1 MGTWHCPAEAG
12 PHNKETMKQN
22 YFIVVLAHS
31 IHGRL
36 RRIHVPHQAVYGI
49 LALAVLG
56 CFSLF
61 GFISSYARMALKVA
75 NYNALKQ
82 EAEMMRA
89 KYQNLQKIVNQTDEQ
104 LATLE
109 LNAREVSIMIGVKKT
124 LDGPS
129 EISGE
134 GRLVPTFT
142 ETIDEYD
149 ALKST
154 TFARFDRNYLMQMH
168 RNVRPSIWPID
179 GRLMGAFGHR
189 SDPFSGEG
197 AFHAGVDITAPTG
210 TPIKAA
216 ADGVV
221 THAEWSNGYGKLVVI
236 SHGNGIESWYAHLSK
251 FDVMA
256 GQEIRQGEIL
266 GRVGSTGRVTAPHLH
281 YEVRVGGAPV
291 NPYRFLN
298 HTAAAAAQPA
308 KTDFSF

>member
-1 MGTWHCPAEAG
+1 
-12 PHNKETMKQN
+12 MKQN

-36 RRIHVPHQAVYGI
+36 RRIHVPHQAIYGI

-61 GFISSYARMALKVA
+61 GFVSSYARMALKVA

-82 EAEMMRA
+82 EAEIMRA

-104 LATLE
+104 LATLK
-109 LNAREVSIMIGVKKT
+109 LNAREVSLMIGVTKR
-124 LDGPS
+124 LEGPVD
-129 EISGE
+129 ISSE
-134 GRLVPTFT
+134 GRLVPSFT

-149 ALKST
+149 HLKAT
-154 TFARFDRNYLMQMH
+154 NFARFDRNTLMRMH
-168 RNVRPSIWPID
+168 RNVQPSIWPID
-179 GRLMGAFGHR
+179 GRLMGGYGHR
-189 SDPFSGEG
+189 NDPFSGEG
-197 AFHAGVDITAPTG
+197 AFHRGVDISAPTG
-210 TPIKAA
+210 TPVKAA
-216 ADGVV
+216 ADGFV

-236 SHGNGIESWYAHLSK
+236 SHGNGMQSWYAHLSK
-251 FDVMA
+251 FDVIA

-281 YEVRVGGAPV
+281 YEVWVGGAPV
-291 NPYRFLN
+291 NPYRFLTR
-298 HTAAAAAQPA
+298 TAAAAAQPA

>member
-1 MGTWHCPAEAG
+1 
-12 PHNKETMKQN
+12 MKQN

-31 IHGRL
+31 LHGRL
-36 RRIHVPHQAVYGI
+36 RRIHVPHQAIYGI

-56 CFSLF
+56 SFSLF

-82 EAEMMRA
+82 EAEVLRT
-89 KYQNLQKIVNQTDEQ
+89 KYQNLQKIVNQTDKQ

-109 LNAREVSIMIGVKKT
+109 LNAKEISVMIGVKKT
-124 LDGPS
+124 FEGPADLS
-129 EISGE
+129 TA

-142 ETIDEYD
+142 ETIEEYD

-154 TFARFDRNYLMQMH
+154 TFARFDRTYLVKMH
-168 RNVRPSIWPID
+168 QNVQPSIWPID
-179 GRLMGAFGHR
+179 GRLMSSFGRR

-197 AFHAGVDITAPTG
+197 AWHTGVDITAPAG
-210 TPIKAA
+210 TPVKAA

-221 THAEWSNGYGKLVVI
+221 TKAEWSNGYGKLVVI
-236 SHGNGIESWYAHLSK
+236 SHGNGMQSCYGHLSK
-251 FDVMA
+251 FDVIA
-256 GQEIRQGEIL
+256 GQEIRQGEII

-291 NPYRFLN
+291 NPYRFLVQ
-298 HTAAAAAQPA
+298 TAVAAARPA
-308 KTDFSF
+308 KTDFPF

>member
-1 MGTWHCPAEAG
+1 
-12 PHNKETMKQN
+12 MKQN

-36 RRIHVPHQAVYGI
+36 RRIHVPHQAIYGI

-82 EAEMMRA
+82 EAEVLRA

-104 LATLE
+104 LATLK
-109 LNAREVSIMIGVKKT
+109 LNAKEVSVMIGVKKS
-124 LDGPS
+124 LEGPS
-129 EISGE
+129 DISTE
-134 GRLVPTFT
+134 GRLVPTFN
-142 ETIDEYD
+142 ETIEEYD
-149 ALKST
+149 ALKTT

-168 RNVRPSIWPID
+168 RNVQPSIWPID
-179 GRLMGAFGHR
+179 GRLQGAFGRR

-197 AFHAGVDITAPTG
+197 AYHTGVDITAPTG
-210 TPIKAA
+210 TPVKAA

-221 THAEWSNGYGKLVVI
+221 IHAEWSNGYGKLVVI
-236 SHGNGIESWYAHLSK
+236 SHGNGLQSYYAHLSK
-251 FDVMA
+251 FDVIA

-281 YEVRVGGAPV
+281 YEVRVGGTPV
-291 NPYRFLN
+291 NPYRFLTR
-298 HTAAAAAQPA
+298 TAAAVAQAP
-308 KTDFSF
+308 KTDFPF